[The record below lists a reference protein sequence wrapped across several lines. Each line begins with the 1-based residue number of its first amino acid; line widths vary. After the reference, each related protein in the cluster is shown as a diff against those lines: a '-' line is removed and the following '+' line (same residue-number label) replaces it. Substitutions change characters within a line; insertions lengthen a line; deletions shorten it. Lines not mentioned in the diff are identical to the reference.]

1 VSGAISFE
9 AAGWRCRNLAIDV
22 TKRLD
27 LDVSFVW
34 DRIGNPKASADG
46 TQPKVSP
53 DRQRE
58 D

>member
-1 VSGAISFE
+1 MLFE
-9 AAGWRCRNLAIDV
+9 AAGWRWRNLTLDV
-22 TKRLD
+22 TKRMD
-27 LDVSFVW
+27 LDVSLVW